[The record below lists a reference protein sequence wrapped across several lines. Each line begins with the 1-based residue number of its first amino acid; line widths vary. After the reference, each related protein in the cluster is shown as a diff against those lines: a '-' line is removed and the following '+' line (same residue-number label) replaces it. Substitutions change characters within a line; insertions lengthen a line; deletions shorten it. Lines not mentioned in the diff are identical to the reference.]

1 MSHCGAKLHIPSTQ
15 FSEREQVVPCIV
27 NFCNGRELRISTQ
40 EPLALGA
47 AVSVEHED
55 TLLLGEVVRSYGHGD
70 GRWQH
75 LIQIKQVLNGLMT
88 IMALRARLL
97 QESPKSFYAS
107 KP

>member
-15 FSEREQVVPCIV
+15 FAERQQVVPCIV
-27 NFCNGRELRISTQ
+27 NFCDGRELRISTQ
-40 EPLALGA
+40 EPLSPGA

-55 TLLLGEVVRSYGHGD
+55 TLLLGEVMRSYGHGD
-70 GRWQH
+70 RWQH
-75 LIQIKQVLNGLMT
+75 FIQVKQVLNGLMT

-97 QESPKSFYAS
+97 QESPKPFHAS